1 MAHPIVAVAVEKR
14 SGNRTGVLWWGYRFK
29 KRGLSPFSQKIS
41 KRGWRNVH
49 VELRLTYASVAKNGV
64 AMGEIASGTQ
74 NELRGLTSAEVEER
88 VAAGKTNANT
98 DVKTKSVAQ
107 ILREHTF
114 TLFNLVNAVLAVLVA
129 ITGQYRNMTFMF
141 VVIINLVI
149 GVVQEVRAKQMVDK
163 LSILTAK
170 KVSVIRDGNECELSV
185 DDLVLDDI
193 FMLKHGDQVPADAVV
208 VSGGPLMDES
218 LLTGES
224 NQIEKRP
231 GDELFSG
238 SFVVAGAVTARVCRV
253 GLDGY
258 AAKINAE
265 AHYVKEISSEILS
278 TLRTIIK
285 YSTIA
290 LVPLGVGLFL
300 RTVFMDSAST
310 NDAILSTVAAVV
322 GMIPQGLVLLTSS
335 VLAIATTRLGAKRV
349 LVQQSY
355 CVETLARVDTLCL
368 DKTGT
373 ITSGAMEVTSMRAA
387 GEDPYD
393 EAACRDMLQCATTVM
408 SANGADANE
417 TALAMLAFADE
428 MGFVALPV
436 VREIPFSS
444 ARKFSGCV
452 TDEGRCLVVGAAQF
466 VLREAYEDHKH
477 EVQTFAPTERVLTI
491 AEVERFGENDDL
503 VGRPHVLGYIGIRD
517 EVRTSAPQT
526 IQFFAN
532 QGVDLKVISGD
543 DPATVAAIAHDVGI
557 KGAENYVDASTLVT
571 DEDIL
576 RAVRT
581 KSIFGRVTPQQK
593 RSLVQALHRD
603 GHVVAMTGDGVND
616 VLALKEAD
624 CSVAMAAGSAA
635 ARNVAEI
642 VLADNDFAHM
652 PEVVDEG
659 RRSINN
665 LQRSASLF
673 LVKTVFSAL
682 LALVCIVLPPYPFI
696 PIQMTLI
703 SSAIIGI
710 PSFVLALEPNHDLVR
725 GVFIENVLRRS
736 LPASTAIVAALIL
749 VQIVVRAFGL
759 TLEQGSTLSMYLTG
773 VVGIALIVKISQP
786 LTTLRC
792 ALIAFVVAML
802 LGGSILFR
810 DFFMLAPISGNMLLF
825 LVVAGAGA
833 LALFLVMYA
842 RLAGAEGTEDFV
854 ASLVS
859 KLKERA

>member
-1 MAHPIVAVAVEKR
+1 M
-14 SGNRTGVLWWGYRFK
+14 GQT
-29 KRGLSPFSQKIS
+29 
-41 KRGWRNVH
+41 
-49 VELRLTYASVAKNGV
+49 AS
-64 AMGEIASGTQ
+64 STQ
-74 NELRGLTSAEVEER
+74 PTPTGLTSAEVAER

-98 DVKTKSVAQ
+98 DVKTKSVVQ

-114 TLFNLVNAVLAVLVA
+114 TLFNLVNVALAALVA
-129 ITGQYRNMTFMF
+129 ITGQYRNMTFML

-149 GVVQEVRAKQMVDK
+149 GVVQETRAKQMVDK

-170 KVSVIRDGNECELSV
+170 KVRVLRDGAECELSV
-185 DDLVLDDI
+185 DDLVLDDL
-193 FMLKHGDQVPADAVV
+193 FMLQHGDQVPADAVV
-208 VSGGPLMDES
+208 VAGGPLMDES

-224 NQIEKRP
+224 NQIEKHP

-258 AAKINAE
+258 AARINAE
-265 AHYVKEISSEILS
+265 AHYVKEVSSEILA
-278 TLRTIIK
+278 TLKMIIK

-290 LVPLGVGLFL
+290 LVPLGVGLFI
-300 RTVFMDSAST
+300 RTLNMEGT
-310 NDAILSTVAAVV
+310 TTTDAILSTVAAVV

-335 VLAIATTRLGAKRV
+335 VLAIATTRLGGKNV

-428 MGFVALPV
+428 MGFVASPV
-436 VREIPFSS
+436 VREVPFSS
-444 ARKFSGCV
+444 ARKYSGCV
-452 TDEGRCLVVGAAQF
+452 TDDGRCLVVGAAQF

-491 AEVERFGENDDL
+491 AEVESFGNNDDL

-517 EVRTSAPQT
+517 EVRASAPET
-526 IQFFAN
+526 IRYFAE
-532 QGVDLKVISGD
+532 QGVNLKVISGD

-557 KGAENYVDASTLVT
+557 EGAKNYVDASTLVT
-571 DEDIL
+571 EQDMLD
-576 RAVRT
+576 AVRT

-593 RSLVQALHRD
+593 RSLVRALHQD

-682 LALVCIVLPPYPFI
+682 LAVVCIVLPPYPFI

-710 PSFVLALEPNHDLVR
+710 PSFVLALEPNHDLVT
-725 GVFIENVLRRS
+725 GDFLENVLRRS
-736 LPASTAIVAALIL
+736 LPASAAIVVALIL
-749 VQIVVRAFGL
+749 VQFVERIFGL

-773 VVGIALIVKISQP
+773 IVGVALIVKISQP
-786 LTTLRC
+786 LTPLRC
-792 ALIAFVVAML
+792 ALVAFVVTML
-802 LGGSILFR
+802 LGGSLLFR
-810 DFFMLAPISGNMLLF
+810 DFFKLAPISGNMMLF

-833 LALFLVMYA
+833 LALFLFLYG
-842 RLAGAEGTEDFV
+842 RLNGGSGKDDSVT
-854 ASLVS
+854 SLVAT
-859 KLKERA
+859 LKERA

>member
-1 MAHPIVAVAVEKR
+1 M
-14 SGNRTGVLWWGYRFK
+14 GQT
-29 KRGLSPFSQKIS
+29 
-41 KRGWRNVH
+41 
-49 VELRLTYASVAKNGV
+49 AS
-64 AMGEIASGTQ
+64 STQ
-74 NELRGLTSAEVEER
+74 PTPTGLTSAEVAER

-98 DVKTKSVAQ
+98 DVKTKSIVQ

-114 TLFNLVNAVLAVLVA
+114 TLFNLVNVALAALVA
-129 ITGQYRNMTFMF
+129 ITGQYRNMTFML

-149 GVVQEVRAKQMVDK
+149 GVVQETRAKQMVDK

-170 KVSVIRDGNECELSV
+170 KVRVLRDGAECELSV
-185 DDLVLDDI
+185 DDLVLDDL
-193 FMLKHGDQVPADAVV
+193 FMLQHGDQVPADAVV
-208 VSGGPLMDES
+208 VAGGPLMDES

-224 NQIEKRP
+224 NQIEKHP

-258 AAKINAE
+258 AARINAE
-265 AHYVKEISSEILS
+265 AHYVKEVSSEILA
-278 TLRTIIK
+278 TLKMIIK

-290 LVPLGVGLFL
+290 LVPLGVGLFI
-300 RTVFMDSAST
+300 RTLNMEGT
-310 NDAILSTVAAVV
+310 TTTDAILSTVAAVV

-335 VLAIATTRLGAKRV
+335 VLAIATTRLGGKNV

-428 MGFVALPV
+428 MGFVASPV
-436 VREIPFSS
+436 VREVPFSS
-444 ARKFSGCV
+444 ARKYSGCV
-452 TDEGRCLVVGAAQF
+452 TDDGRCLVVGAAQF

-491 AEVERFGENDDL
+491 AEVEAFGNNDDL

-517 EVRTSAPQT
+517 EVRASAPET
-526 IQFFAN
+526 IRYFAE
-532 QGVDLKVISGD
+532 QGVNLKVISGD

-557 KGAENYVDASTLVT
+557 EGAKNYVDASTLVT
-571 DEDIL
+571 EQDMLD
-576 RAVRT
+576 AVHT

-593 RSLVQALHRD
+593 RSLVRALHQD

-682 LALVCIVLPPYPFI
+682 LAVVCIVLPPYPFI

-710 PSFVLALEPNHDLVR
+710 PSFVLALEPNHDLVT
-725 GVFIENVLRRS
+725 GDFLENVLRRS
-736 LPASTAIVAALIL
+736 LPASAAIVVALIL
-749 VQIVVRAFGL
+749 VQFVERIFGL

-773 VVGIALIVKISQP
+773 IVGVALIVKISQP
-786 LTTLRC
+786 LTPLRC
-792 ALIAFVVAML
+792 ALVAFVVNML
-802 LGGSILFR
+802 LGGSLLFR
-810 DFFMLAPISGNMLLF
+810 DFFKLAPISGNMMLF

-833 LALFLVMYA
+833 LALFLFLYG
-842 RLAGAEGTEDFV
+842 RLNGGSGKDDSVT
-854 ASLVS
+854 SLVAT
-859 KLKERA
+859 LKERA